1 MQVFMQKKVAF
12 FLIIFSAMF
21 KCLNDKDLIMRCKRC
36 RGSKEVM
43 GMGAV
48 ILKCPVCDGVGSVVD
63 SDKVKDAVKDVDIAQ
78 KDDSSAIVKSKRKY
92 IKRGDKDAQKNNNV
106 L

>member
-1 MQVFMQKKVAF
+1 
-12 FLIIFSAMF
+12 
-21 KCLNDKDLIMRCKRC
+21 MRCKRC

-48 ILKCPVCDGVGSVVD
+48 ILKCPDCDGVGSVVD
-63 SDKVKDAVKDVDIAQ
+63 SDKVKDALNDVEIAQ

-92 IKRGDKDAQKNNNV
+92 VKRDKDGQEKNNTYKD
-106 L
+106 